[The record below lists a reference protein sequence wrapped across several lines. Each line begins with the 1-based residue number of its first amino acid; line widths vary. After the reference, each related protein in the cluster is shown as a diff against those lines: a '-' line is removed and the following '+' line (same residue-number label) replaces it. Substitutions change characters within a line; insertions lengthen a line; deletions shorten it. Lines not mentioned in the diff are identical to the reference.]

1 MITRILGLCPWAEAG
16 TLAIVVAAHNTT
28 RAPQIALNMLIA
40 VFLNGGRRTRAA
52 AFARLDPVLGRD
64 LGEWKF
70 VEAPRKRCAGSA
82 IMASKV
88 HRDRTHMRELKL
100 NFDLVVLISCRHRG
114 VIDTIPAQRPQSIRP
129 QTKPETAAPIC

>member
-16 TLAIVVAAHNTT
+16 TLA
-28 RAPQIALNMLIA
+28 
-40 VFLNGGRRTRAA
+40 A
-52 AFARLDPVLGRD
+52 AFARLDPRVIGRD

-70 VEAPRKRCAGSA
+70 VEAPRKRYAGSA

-129 QTKPETAAPIC
+129 QT